1 MKFLLRTV
9 LLLIVVACVPLI
21 AVSQT
26 QNNTQSQTQAP
37 DAGNTPRSLKWDDR
51 VKAAIALLERAPILK
66 PKPANAL
73 SDEDFITL
81 SRMVLGSVNLQA
93 LKLVG
98 TAVDPTDIDSVD
110 EAVEGLEGLLRF
122 PIHLYSATENTTRKK
137 PEAAITSN
145 PQNLIVKYRRTI
157 DHRRNRGVF
166 LNART
171 NTTQGLEPAVYTFI
185 CTRENGKEEE
195 QVVNCTKDCVVR
207 F

>member
-1 MKFLLRTV
+1 M
-9 LLLIVVACVPLI
+9 LLIVVACVPPI

-26 QNNTQSQTQAP
+26 QKDTQSHTQDA
-37 DAGNTPRSLKWDDR
+37 DAGHTPRSIKWDDR

-73 SDEDFITL
+73 SDDDFITL
-81 SRMVLGSVNLQA
+81 SRMVLGSVNLKA

-98 TAVDPTDIDSVD
+98 TAVDQAKIDSVD
-110 EAVEGLEGLLRF
+110 EAVEGLEELLRF
-122 PIHLYSATENTTRKK
+122 PIHLYGAIENTTRKK